1 MSFKKL
7 HQPCPECGSSDAVS
21 INEDN
26 SGWCFSCLTRIPDYY
41 NTVEE
46 PVIEFSKY
54 KNNIMIDSNATFNML
69 SDRGISL
76 ETALKFVV
84 KSTLDQNSNV
94 IKHFYPYYNETE
106 ISGYKIREP
115 DKSFSWQGN
124 PQDSGLFGEHLFQS
138 GGKYITLVEGECD
151 AMAAY

>member
-76 ETALKFVV
+76 ETALKFGV

-94 IKHFYPYYNETE
+94 IKHFYPYYNET
-106 ISGYKIREP
+106 
-115 DKSFSWQGN
+115 
-124 PQDSGLFGEHLFQS
+124 
-138 GGKYITLVEGECD
+138 
-151 AMAAY
+151 

>member
-54 KNNIMIDSNATFNML
+54 KNNIMK
-69 SDRGISL
+69 R
-76 ETALKFVV
+76 
-84 KSTLDQNSNV
+84 
-94 IKHFYPYYNETE
+94 ETE
-106 ISGYKIREP
+106 NDDPSAQGRSKI
-115 DKSFSWQGN
+115 GN
-124 PQDSGLFGEHLFQS
+124 FPHGNFVGLGAEAEKTNNRWVV
-138 GGKYITLVEGECD
+138 GKTKVQNL
-151 AMAAY
+151 